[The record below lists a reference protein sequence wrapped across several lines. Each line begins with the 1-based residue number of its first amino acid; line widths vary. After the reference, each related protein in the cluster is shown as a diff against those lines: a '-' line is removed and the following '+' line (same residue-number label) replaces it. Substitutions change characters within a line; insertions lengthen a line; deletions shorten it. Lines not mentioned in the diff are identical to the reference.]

1 MTNTHPDVFN
11 LQTDS
16 DAISIS
22 IWELAQHTA
31 DLCVKC
37 NICTSFCPV
46 SNVTDKFPGPKF
58 VGPQAQRFRS
68 PKDISV
74 DESVD
79 YCSGCGVCTMVCP
92 HGVKVMEMNAKA
104 RYKLYQDK
112 KTIPFRNRALGRS
125 ELLGMLGSPF
135 APVANT
141 VMSLR
146 PIRLIMEEVM
156 GIHRDA
162 PMPAFSFETF
172 RGWYKSVHSKS
183 PHQKVAEKRVVYFH
197 GCSTNYY
204 EPRVG
209 KAAVAVL
216 EHNGFEVLVPDQV
229 CCGLPMLSNA
239 EFDAARKN
247 AHKNLNS
254 LQKYAAQGIPIV
266 GTSTSC
272 TLSLKS
278 DYRHILDI
286 ETPESETVSL
296 ATFDICEF
304 LLDLAQKGE
313 LNTDFQPVDWEF
325 PYHSP
330 CQLRA
335 HNIGLPAIELMELI
349 PGVKI
354 NHVQADCCG
363 IAGTYGYKK
372 EKYQIGMDVGKPLF
386 DQVKQ
391 SGSDVA
397 ICDSETCRWQ
407 MAHGSG
413 AKMIH
418 PVELLAQAY
427 GLQNF

>member
-1 MTNTHPDVFN
+1 MT
-11 LQTDS
+11 TDNIVLDEVS
-16 DAISIS
+16 LS
-22 IWELAQHTA
+22 IWEQVQNSA

-37 NICTSFCPV
+37 NICTSHCPV
-46 SNVTDKFPGPKF
+46 TAVTELFPGPKF
-58 VGPQAQRFRS
+58 VGPQAQRFRN
-68 PKDISV
+68 PGEISV
-74 DESVD
+74 DKSLD
-79 YCSGCGVCTMVCP
+79 YCSGCGVCSMVCP

-104 RYKLYQDK
+104 RYKLYQHK
-112 KTIPFRNRALGRS
+112 PIPLRNRILGRS
-125 ELLGMLGSPF
+125 ELLGMLGSPV
-135 APVANT
+135 APLANT
-141 VMSLR
+141 MFNIK
-146 PIRLIMEEVM
+146 PIRVLTEYVM

-162 PMPAFSFETF
+162 PFPPFSFETF
-172 RGWYKSVHSKS
+172 RGWFKSVHQKS
-183 PHQKVAEKRVVYFH
+183 AQQKVSAKRVVYFH

-216 EHNGFEVLVPDQV
+216 EHNGFEVIVPDQV

-239 EFDAARKN
+239 EFDAARSN
-247 AHKNLNS
+247 AHKNINS
-254 LQKYAAQGIPIV
+254 LVKYAREGVPIV

-278 DYRHILDI
+278 DYKHILDI
-286 ETPESETVSL
+286 DTEQSTIVAQGTY
-296 ATFDICEF
+296 DICEF
-304 LLDLAQKGE
+304 LLELAEAGE
-313 LNTDFQPVDWEF
+313 LKTDFKPVEATF

-335 HNIGLPAIELMELI
+335 HNMGLPAIDLMEMV

-372 EKYQIGMDVGKPLF
+372 EKYQIGMDVGRSLF
-386 DQVKQ
+386 DQVKAA
-391 SGSDVA
+391 GSEVA

-407 MAHGSG
+407 IQHGSG
-413 AKMIH
+413 ARMIH

-427 GLQNF
+427 GLG